1 MFSVKLA
8 FAVIAAVYAA
18 ASAFPAN
25 ETLEV
30 GASCTITSF
39 GQVSSVLNSC
49 SNIVISGLSVP
60 GGKTLELKLK
70 SGSTVTFQG
79 KTVFGV
85 AHWDGP
91 LLEIIGSKVTVKG
104 ASGHVLDGQGPK
116 YWDGK
121 GDGGVKKPKFV
132 KVRATGGSVLTGLHV
147 LNCPRQCVSVNSCDH
162 VTIDGWNVDVSAGD
176 KNKLGHN
183 TDGFDISSTSNV
195 VISNTV
201 VKNQDDC
208 VAVNKAQ
215 HVTISKL
222 QCSGGHGLSLSVGMS
237 KTSKADN
244 TVSDVHFSDCTVSNS
259 DNGIHIK
266 THSDGGPGV
275 IDNVSYKNIKL
286 SGIAKY
292 GVNIE
297 QDYEKGHPTGTPKA
311 NIPITGL
318 SITGVS
324 GSMTGKNSKAVY
336 ILCAKGGCS
345 NWSWGVNI
353 SGAHKQSNC
362 TMQPS
367 NVKC

>member
-1 MFSVKLA
+1 MFSVKL
-8 FAVIAAVYAA
+8 VTLIAAALAA
-18 ASAFPAN
+18 ASAFPTN
-25 ETLEV
+25 ETLDV

-39 GQVSSVLNSC
+39 GQVSSVLSSC
-49 SNIVISGLSVP
+49 TNIVISGLSVP
-60 GGKTLELKLK
+60 AGKTLELTLK

-85 AHWDGP
+85 AHWGGP
-91 LLEIIGSKVTVKG
+91 LIQISGSKITVKG
-104 ASGHVLDGQGPK
+104 ASGHVLDGQGAQ

-121 GDGGVKKPKFV
+121 GDLGATKPKFLRI
-132 KVRATGGSVLTGLHV
+132 KATGGSVLSGLHI
-147 LNCPRQCVSVNSCDH
+147 LNCPRQCVSLNRCDH
-162 VTIDGWNVDVSAGD
+162 VTLDGFNIDVSAGD

-183 TDGFDISSTSNV
+183 TDGFDISSSHDV
-195 VISNTV
+195 VISNSV

-208 VAVNKAQ
+208 VAVNKA
-215 HVTISKL
+215 HYVTLSKL

-237 KTSKADN
+237 KTSKEDN

-275 IDNVSYKNIKL
+275 INNVSYENIKL
-286 SGIAKY
+286 SGIANY

-297 QDYEKGHPTGTPKA
+297 QDYEKGKPTGIPKA

-324 GSMTGKNSKAVY
+324 GSMTGKNSKAVF
-336 ILCAKGGCS
+336 ILCADGGCR
-345 NWSWGVNI
+345 NWSWDVKI
-353 SGAHKQSNC
+353 SGAHEGNNC
-362 TMQPS
+362 TKQPS
-367 NVKC
+367 NVEC